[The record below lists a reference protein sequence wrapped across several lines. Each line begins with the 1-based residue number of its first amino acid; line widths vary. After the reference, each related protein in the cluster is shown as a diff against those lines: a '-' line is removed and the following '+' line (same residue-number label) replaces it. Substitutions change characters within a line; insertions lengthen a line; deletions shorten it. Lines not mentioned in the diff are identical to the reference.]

1 LHAWID
7 LIFGF
12 KASK

>member
-1 LHAWID
+1 

-12 KASK
+12 KLVNQV